1 MEVRDVPTFVPM
13 MTGIPSFKV
22 IRPDAAIATTIEVVA
37 EDDWTMAVEKTPIIR
52 PRMGL
57 CKLAWVRRLPERS

>member
-13 MTGIPSFKV
+13 MMGIPSLSFMD
-22 IRPDAAIATTIEVVA
+22 PDAAIATTKEVVT
-37 EDDWTMAVEKTPIIR
+37 EDDWMIAVEKTPIMS

-57 CKLAWVRRLPERS
+57 CKLASFKRLPERS